1 MRGEVINA
9 DRSLAQVT
17 QGIRVLSAQTVA
29 NMCQLGKLLTEAKAM
44 VGHGGWGKYL
54 EDEISYSHSTA
65 NYFMRMFEEYGEYGP
80 NSQTIGNLGGTKA
93 LALLSLPADQREQFA
108 EEHKDDSVRQF
119 KAEIARLTKRAEQ
132 AEAKVTQAAELMAL
146 ATEENGAL
154 KQRLDG
160 IDADYKAQLDT
171 VDRENDELRANLQVA
186 RDNNGAL
193 ASRAG
198 KAEADAEN
206 LRRELEE
213 ARAKPAKISPAQAEA
228 LRQEGAD
235 AAMNAQRELITAAQ
249 AKATD
254 VAAAKDREIAE
265 LKAML
270 EKAQK
275 AAPSAAA
282 NPNYGAFKASF
293 EALVPAFQQVCTYAI
308 AAADTEDQVTANRNA
323 LKGLLLKLGQ
333 FAEREVTA
341 AKLAER

>member
-1 MRGEVINA
+1 MRGEIINA

-54 EDEISYSHSTA
+54 EEEISYSHSTA

-108 EEHKDDSVRQF
+108 AEHKDDSVRQF
-119 KAEIARLTKRAEQ
+119 KSEIAKLTKRAEQ
-132 AEAKVTQAAELMAL
+132 AEAKVAQAAELMAL

-171 VDRENDELRANLQVA
+171 VDRENDKLRADLEA
-186 RDNNGAL
+186 ACDNNGIL
-193 ASRAG
+193 GERVSRAEIEV
-198 KAEADAEN
+198 AN
-206 LRRELEE
+206 LRHDLEA
-213 ARAKPAKISPAQAEA
+213 ARAKPAEISPEQAEA
-228 LRQEGAD
+228 LRKEGAD
-235 AAMNAQRELITAAQ
+235 AAMNAQRELITAAE
-249 AKATD
+249 AKTAD
-254 VAAAKDREIAE
+254 VAAAKDQEIAE

-270 EKAQK
+270 EKTQK
-275 AAPSAAA
+275 AAPAAAA
-282 NPNYGAFKASF
+282 NPNYGAFKAAF
-293 EALVPAFQQVCTYAI
+293 EALVPAFQQVCKYAV
-308 AAADTEDQVTANRNA
+308 AAAYTEEQVTMNRNA
-323 LKGLLLKLGQ
+323 IKGLLLKLGQ
-333 FAEREVTA
+333 MADRAVTVV
-341 AKLAER
+341 